1 VRDRQNSVDPLHAGK
16 GRPAQEGWPPGSPE
30 RGAGS
35 GRDPISRTDP
45 QPTTTAPSRSGTPT
59 PGLLQT
65 TGRGLRTLESRTR
78 GIPGGPQLVDAR
90 SSLSESL
97 RGGAVTPRTWRFHVV
112 TLVAARFESLSSG
125 NQVSPSYLMTKE
137 VKRI

>member
-1 VRDRQNSVDPLHAGK
+1 MGRTQSIRYTPG

-35 GRDPISRTDP
+35 GRDPISRADP
-45 QPTTTAPSRSGTPT
+45 SLLLRLRAPATADARIAPDHGTRP
-59 PGLLQT
+59 QN
-65 TGRGLRTLESRTR
+65 LESRTR
-78 GIPGGPQLVDAR
+78 GILGGPHLVDAR

-97 RGGAVTPRTWRFHVV
+97 RGGAVTPRTWRFQVV
-112 TLVAARFESLSSG
+112 TIVAALLESLSSG
-125 NQVSPSYLMTKE
+125 KQVSPSYLMTKE